1 MARPLAHAWQTLG
14 EFSIKRGRRGG
25 MGNELAKRAAKW
37 KSDPVLFI
45 RQVLRDPEA
54 GKPFEL
60 YPAQA
65 RFLREALTPTADGR
79 LPFPECIFSGP
90 KKSGKT
96 ATAAMAV
103 LYVVICLGGRY
114 AEGYC
119 VAMTL
124 TRLRAECSKLS

>member
-1 MARPLAHAWQTLG
+1 
-14 EFSIKRGRRGG
+14 
-25 MGNELAKRAAKW
+25 MGSELAKRAAKW

-45 RQVLRDPEA
+45 REVLGDPET

-60 YPAQA
+60 YPAQV

-79 LPFPECIFSGP
+79 LPFPEFVFSAP

-103 LYVVICLGGRY
+103 LYVVLCLGGRY

-119 VAMTL
+119 VANDFEQAQGRVFQAVARIIEASPL
-124 TRLRAECSKLS
+124 LRG